1 MLTLTSFQITGIT
14 VQTKIVAR
22 AYYLFK
28 NIAIKLYFDYEVCG
42 NQKKML
48 KNQVTIICIYLYRK

>member
-22 AYYLFK
+22 AYYLFI
-28 NIAIKLYFDYEVCG
+28 NIAINLYFHFEVCG
-42 NQKKML
+42 NQKIML
-48 KNQVTIICIYLYRK
+48 KNQVTIIYIKFYLK